1 MNAARNAQKND
12 SQRRISRRDVL
23 RGGIAVSAIMATERT
38 AFGGAFAKT
47 SAQKPGTHP
56 SVALLC
62 EWLSEPLGIQNSH
75 PRLSWSFSLVNEGLR
90 QTAYQ
95 IVAGSTPD
103 VMSDLWDSGKVDSS
117 DVSALYQGS
126 LLSVH
131 QQAYWRV
138 RAWLTDGTV
147 SPWSQTARWSM
158 GPQTEHDWG
167 ASRWI
172 GRDNQLES
180 AQEQIP
186 GVSKALKD
194 PAFLPAP
201 YLRKEFPVRGAVR
214 TALLYVCGLGYAELH
229 LNGQKVG
236 DTERDPGFTNYNDR
250 VLYVTHDITRVLRQ
264 GSNVLG
270 AILGTG
276 WYDVH
281 DLATWHFERASW
293 RRRPRMRLQLVL
305 SYRDGRTETVVSDE
319 SWRCSS
325 GPILRDGIYTGE
337 VYDARKELP
346 GWSTSGFDCSAWTS
360 AMIVEP
366 PAGKLVPLT
375 CEPIRITQDLKPVS
389 IKQPRPGIYIVDM
402 GQNFSGHVQ
411 LRVKGP
417 AGQAITM
424 RYGETLDDDGMLYT
438 EPIDHLME
446 PTAPRQPFQQDTYIL
461 KGSGEEEVWEQR
473 FSYSGFRYVEVRGFP
488 GVPAVNNFLGR
499 FAHTDLKSAGS
510 FSCSDETMNRI
521 QHATI
526 WSYLSNAQSYPTDC
540 PQREKNGWT
549 GDAGLAVECGL
560 INFHSASFYRKWL
573 DDFADVQQENGAFPV
588 IVPTCGWGYGEL
600 TPPWDAAYLI
610 VVWNLYRY
618 TGDRRILERHIAPA
632 RRYVEF
638 FLAHRNRDGLAPA
651 LGIGDWAPWET
662 ETPQDYVTNSYL
674 YYDLTLLSKILN
686 ALEDAKSAQHYNE
699 LAAEM
704 AATIHQKYYDPVR
717 RQYSNGSQTAQSI
730 ALHFG
735 IVPESVRDAVFA
747 SLEQHVEQLGHIDTG
762 ILGAKF
768 LLHALSQ
775 GGRTDLAFQ
784 LVTRKQVPGWG
795 YWVNGEGA
803 TTLWEHWKRDTVA
816 SMNHIMFGD
825 VSAWAYQ
832 WLAGI
837 QQEPA
842 STGYDKILFR
852 PGLVAGL
859 TSVSAS
865 YAAPRGRI
873 SSQWV
878 VEGKHMH
885 LSVEVPCGADARL
898 ELPRGCQLAKP
909 GADAETLL
917 PSGRHE
923 IEVLIA

>member
-1 MNAARNAQKND
+1 MNALRSAQKNRL
-12 SQRRISRRDVL
+12 QRRISRRDLL
-23 RGGIAVSAIMATERT
+23 RSGIATSVLMAAEST
-38 AFGGAFAKT
+38 AFGRTLTKPPARKSGAV
-47 SAQKPGTHP
+47 P
-56 SVALLC
+56 SLTLSC
-62 EWLSEPLGIQNSH
+62 EWLAEPLGIQTPH
-75 PRLSWSFSLVNEGLR
+75 PRLSWSFSDVNNDVR
-90 QTAYQ
+90 QCAYQ
-95 IVAGSTPD
+95 IVVGSTPD
-103 VMSDLWDSGKVDSS
+103 VTADLWDSGKIDSS
-117 DVSALYQGS
+117 DVSALYQGK
-126 LLSVH
+126 LMRIH
-131 QQAYWRV
+131 QQAYWRI
-138 RAWLTDGTV
+138 RAWLTDGTAL
-147 SPWSQTARWSM
+147 PWSKSARWSM
-158 GPQTEHDWG
+158 GPEAEHDWG

-172 GRDNQLES
+172 GRDDQLEVT
-180 AQEQIP
+180 QDRMP
-186 GVSKALKD
+186 GTTEALKE
-194 PAFLPAP
+194 PNFFSAP
-201 YLRKEFPVRGAVR
+201 YLRKEFTVRSNLRA
-214 TALLYVCGLGYAELH
+214 ALLYVCGLGHAELH

-236 DTERDPGFTNYNDR
+236 DTERDPGFTNYDDR
-250 VLYVTHDITRVLRQ
+250 VLYVTYDIAGMLQQ
-264 GSNVLG
+264 GANVLG

-281 DLATWHFERASW
+281 DLATWHFETAPW
-293 RRRPRMRLQLVL
+293 RRRPRMRLLLAL
-305 SYRDGRTETVVSDE
+305 SYSDGKTETVVSDE
-319 SWRCSS
+319 SWHCSA

-337 VYDARKELP
+337 VFDARKDLP
-346 GWSTSGFDCSAWTS
+346 GWSTSGFDTGAWTP
-360 AMIVEP
+360 ALIVDP

-389 IKQPRPGIYIVDM
+389 IKQPKLGVYIVDM

-417 AGQAITM
+417 VGQAITM
-424 RYGETLDDDGMLYT
+424 RYGETLDDEGMLYT

-473 FSYSGFRYVEVRGFP
+473 FSYSGFQYVEVTGFP
-488 GVPAVNNFLGR
+488 GVPTINNFLGR
-499 FAHTDLKSAGS
+499 FAHTDLKPAGS
-510 FSCSDETMNRI
+510 FKCSNETMNRI

-549 GDAGLAVECGL
+549 GDAGLAIECGL
-560 INFHSASFYRKWL
+560 LNFHSASFYRKWL
-573 DDFADVQQENGAFPV
+573 DDFADAQQTNGAFPV

-610 VVWNLYRY
+610 IVWNLYRY
-618 TGDRRILERHIAPA
+618 TGDLRILERHIAPA

-662 ETPQDYVTNSYL
+662 ETPQDYVTNAYL

-686 ALEDAKSAQHYNE
+686 ALQDVKLAQHYNK

-704 AATIHQKYYDPVR
+704 AAAIHQKYYYPAG

-730 ALHFG
+730 ALYFG
-735 IVPESVRDAVFA
+735 FVPESVQDAVFA
-747 SLEQHVEQLGHIDTG
+747 KLAEQVEQLGHIDTG

-784 LVTRKQVPGWG
+784 LVTRKQMPGWG
-795 YWVNGEGA
+795 YWVNGGGA
-803 TTLWEHWKRDTVA
+803 TTLWEHWKKDTVA

-832 WLAGI
+832 WLSGI

-842 STGYDKILFR
+842 STGFDKIHFR
-852 PGLVAGL
+852 PNPVGGLA
-859 TSVSAS
+859 SVSAS
-865 YAAPRGRI
+865 YAVPRGRI
-873 SSQWV
+873 SSQWT

-885 LSVEVPCGADARL
+885 LSLELPCGASARL
-898 ELPRGCQLAKP
+898 QLPRGCQLAAP
-909 GADAETLL
+909 SAGLESVLT
-917 PSGRHE
+917 SGRHE